1 MTTTPAEEKIFIGI
15 LQRRGR
21 LTQPWEYVGRIN
33 LSRREEKEMR
43 IRENETLKVTKN
55 DSN

>member
-55 DSN
+55 DNN